1 MAYKIALVL
10 DDTLDTPDGIQQ
22 YVLGVGEW
30 LSEQGHDVHYLVG
43 ETSRSDRLNIHSM
56 SRNLKV
62 RFNGNRLSMS
72 LLSNKRKLR
81 AFMQEQQFDIVHVQ
95 VPYSPFMAHRV
106 IMAAGSKTGVVG
118 TFHILPNS
126 QLASLGTRALAALL
140 ARSRKRFDVVL
151 SVSKAAQ
158 AFARH
163 RFKLD
168 SEVLPNVFDYSL
180 FHDAKSFPEYAE
192 DSIKT
197 ILFLGRLVPRKG
209 CRTLLEA
216 VNLLAHDSTVA
227 PFRVLVCGKGP
238 LLSEL
243 QNYVHTHKLQKY
255 VTFTG
260 FVSVE
265 DKPRYY
271 ASADISVFP
280 SSGGESFG
288 IVLLEAMASGKSAV
302 LAGNNPG
309 YASVMEDRPEQIFA
323 ATKAAELAAK
333 IKTLLSNDVL
343 RKEYA
348 LWGQDYSKKFDTNII
363 GKRLIEY
370 YEQALRNHQ

>member
-1 MAYKIALVL
+1 MTYKIALVL

-22 YVLGVGEW
+22 YVLGIGEW
-30 LSEQGHDVHYLVG
+30 LTAQGHDVHYLVG
-43 ETSRSDRLNIHSM
+43 QTTRTDRDNIHSM

-81 AFMQEQQFDIVHVQ
+81 EFMKKEQFDIVHVQ

-106 IMAAGSKTGVVG
+106 IMAAGDKTGVVG

-126 QLASLGTRALAALL
+126 QLASMGTRALATLL
-140 ARSRKRFDVVL
+140 TRSRKRFDVVL

-158 AFARH
+158 VFAKH
-163 RFKLD
+163 RFKVN
-168 SEVLPNVFDYSL
+168 SEVLPNVFDYDL
-180 FHDAKSFPEYAE
+180 FHSAEVFPQYADKSV
-192 DSIKT
+192 KT

-216 VNLLAHDSTVA
+216 VAILAHDASLP
-227 PFRVLVCGKGP
+227 PFRVVICGKGP
-238 LLSEL
+238 LLAEL
-243 QNYVHTHKLQKY
+243 QNYVQAHKLEDI

-288 IVLLEAMASGKSAV
+288 IVLLEAMASGNAAV

-309 YASVMEDRPEQIFA
+309 YASVMEERPEQLFS
-323 ATKAAELAAK
+323 ATKANVLAEH
-333 IKTLLSNDVL
+333 IRNLLIDEPK
-343 RKEYA
+343 RTEYA
-348 LWGQDYSKKFDTNII
+348 KWGEQYTTRFDTNVV
-363 GKRLIEY
+363 GQQLITY
-370 YEQALRNHQ
+370 YEQALQKH